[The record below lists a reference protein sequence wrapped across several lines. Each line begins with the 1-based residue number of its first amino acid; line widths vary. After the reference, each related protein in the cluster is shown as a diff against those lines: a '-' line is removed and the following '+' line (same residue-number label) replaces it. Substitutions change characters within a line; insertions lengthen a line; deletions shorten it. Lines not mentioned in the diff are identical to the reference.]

1 MQPLKEQEKTQLW
14 LDQFDQP
21 NDRQLAETLL
31 DSINYCPLNEFKNS
45 LTKLIKTEL
54 PLKQPSALFIERELQ
69 KTKAPLP
76 PPVYKQQLTLRSESK
91 SKPKKR
97 HLRAYGSAMQAVQSL
112 TYTTQDVGSEGFVAF
127 IGNTVCRSNPIRF
140 LLQPTAENVRNSK
153 VRNFVILTDF
163 IGSGKRAFDM
173 LDAMWNVA
181 SIRSWHSFKF
191 VKFWVLAYSG
201 TQQGIAKVQKHRF
214 APKVRVVTEC
224 PTLFNSFDED
234 LDEMVELCKT
244 YGAHSSTPLGWEN
257 TAALLTFEHG
267 APNNMPAIFV
277 SEKNTGNKRWAPLFP
292 KRVTD
297 NLWRSTEVNM
307 GSITKKALEAL
318 KLSDISR
325 SRRFQ
330 KASDETKS
338 AMIVLLAYSQGKRR
352 IAELRRVLPLSLDSL
367 ISAKYLAQKRG
378 WLTDTGALTTAGQ
391 KTIRTLR
398 REGRKLFIADNPFAS
413 YYPQQL
419 RAPQ

>member
-14 LDQFDQP
+14 LSQFP
-21 NDRQLAETLL
+21 NPSDRQLAETLL

-45 LTKLIKTEL
+45 LTKLIKSEL

-69 KTKAPLP
+69 KTRATLP
-76 PPVYKQQLTLRSESK
+76 PPVYKQQLTLKSESK

-97 HLRAYGSAMQAVQSL
+97 HLRAYGAAMQAVQSL
-112 TYTTQDVGSEGFVAF
+112 TYTTQDVGSEGVVAF
-127 IGNTVCRSNPIRF
+127 IGNTVCRSNPNRF
-140 LLQPTAENVRNSK
+140 LLQPTAENVRKSK

-201 TQQGIAKVQKHRF
+201 TQQGITKVQKHRF

-234 LDEMVELCKT
+234 LDEMVELCET
-244 YGAHSSTPLGWEN
+244 YGAHSKDPLGWER
-257 TAALLTFEHG
+257 TAALLAFEHG

-277 SEKNTGNKRWAPLFP
+277 SEKNTGNRRWAPLFP

-367 ISAKYLAQKRG
+367 LSAKYLAQKRG
-378 WLTDTGALTTAGQ
+378 WLTDTGALTAAGQ

-398 REGRKLFIADNPFAS
+398 REGRKLFIADDPFTS